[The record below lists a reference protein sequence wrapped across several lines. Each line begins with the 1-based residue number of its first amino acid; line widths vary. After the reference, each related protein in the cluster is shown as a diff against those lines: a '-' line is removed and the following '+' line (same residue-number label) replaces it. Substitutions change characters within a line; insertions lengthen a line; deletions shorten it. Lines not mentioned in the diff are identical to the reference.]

1 MLRAR
6 VNGVELVYELNGSG
20 EPLVLIHGAQ
30 SDRSIFAGLLPTFT
44 DQFRVLTFDQ
54 RGSGQS
60 EKPDMEYTI
69 ALLADDT
76 AALME
81 QVGFD
86 SAHIIGVSMGGMIA
100 QEFALRHPA
109 KVRSLVLGCTT
120 PGSPQAVPLDGE
132 GIASAY
138 STQDMSAEER
148 GRALAQAAFTKGYI
162 EAHPEVIT
170 AMIEA
175 RRSRPIDSVGFG
187 HRMKAAFSH
196 DTYDRLPD
204 ISCPTLVITG
214 KQDALIA
221 WENSNLLAERIPGAT
236 CVLLEPAG
244 HVFWI
249 EQPQQSR
256 QAMLDFLHQH
266 TA

>member
-60 EKPDMEYTI
+60 EKPDMDYTI

-86 SAHIIGVSMGGMIA
+86 SAHIIGC
-100 QEFALRHPA
+100 QW
-109 KVRSLVLGCTT
+109 
-120 PGSPQAVPLDGE
+120 
-132 GIASAY
+132 
-138 STQDMSAEER
+138 
-148 GRALAQAAFTKGYI
+148 AA
-162 EAHPEVIT
+162 
-170 AMIEA
+170 
-175 RRSRPIDSVGFG
+175 
-187 HRMKAAFSH
+187 
-196 DTYDRLPD
+196 
-204 ISCPTLVITG
+204 
-214 KQDALIA
+214 
-221 WENSNLLAERIPGAT
+221 
-236 CVLLEPAG
+236 
-244 HVFWI
+244 
-249 EQPQQSR
+249 
-256 QAMLDFLHQH
+256 
-266 TA
+266 